1 MKKVINVNLAGKAF
15 TIDED
20 AYTEL
25 NKYLNN
31 LERHFSRSQGSED
44 IIYDIEARIAELFEE
59 DRTGGNIVSI
69 LKVNNMKST
78 MGMPEDFAS
87 DEKQDY
93 SSSTSKKKKKA
104 KNKNATGHKRRLFRD
119 PENKVFGG
127 VAAGLTAYFGIK
139 DPIILRIVI
148 LLLFFGFGT
157 GLLIYIILWIAIPE
171 AKSSSD
177 FLAMR
182 GEDINIDNIA
192 RTVEDGFNDLKD
204 KFEEFGNDLNTR
216 ML

>member
-25 NKYLNN
+25 NQYLNN

-59 DRTGGNIVSI
+59 DRSGGNIVSM
-69 LKVNNMKST
+69 LKVDNMKST

-87 DEKQDY
+87 DEKHDY
-93 SSSTSKKKKKA
+93 TDSSDKKKKTK
-104 KNKNATGHKRRLFRD
+104 KKKSTGHSRRLFRD
-119 PENKVFGG
+119 PDNKVFGG
-127 VAAGLTAYFGIK
+127 VASGLSAYFGIK
-139 DPIILRIVI
+139 DPIILRIII

-157 GLLIYIILWIAIPE
+157 GLFIYVILWIAIPE
-171 AKSSSD
+171 AKTSSD

-204 KFEEFGNDLNTR
+204 KFEEFGKDLKTR
-216 ML
+216 VL

>member
-20 AYTEL
+20 AYTAL

-31 LERHFSRSQGSED
+31 LEKHFSRSQGAED

-59 DRTGGNIVSI
+59 DRTGGHIVS
-69 LKVNNMKST
+69 LHKVNNMKTT

-87 DEKQDY
+87 DEKQTY
-93 SSSTSKKKKKA
+93 SSRANKKTKSKTNTGTS
-104 KNKNATGHKRRLFRD
+104 GHSRRLFRD
-119 PENKVFGG
+119 PEHKVFGG
-127 VAAGLTAYFGIK
+127 VAGGLSAYFGFK
-139 DPIILRIVI
+139 SPTLLRIALI
-148 LLLFFGFGT
+148 LLFFAFGFGP
-157 GLLIYIILWIAIPE
+157 LVYLILWIAVPE
-171 AKSSSD
+171 AKTSSD

-204 KFEEFGNDLNTR
+204 KFEEFGNDLKTR